1 VSGSRRNAIIVS
13 RNYRPEPDC
22 CTHALELL
30 LKASPN
36 SQATKGGPHELTN
49 HPTKECMT
57 RQDMKGKG
65 NADIHGD

>member
-1 VSGSRRNAIIVS
+1 MSASKRSIVVS
-13 RNYRPEPDC
+13 RDYRPEPDC

-36 SQATKGGPHELTN
+36 SQATKGGSNDLTN

-57 RQDMKGKG
+57 RPDKKG
-65 NADIHGD
+65 NENADVHGD